1 LWVGGGARLVERLK
15 DPSLRERVK
24 KDLLKENRRW
34 DETSA
39 RAILITSV
47 INPALKRYEGKTL
60 VEIGREEGKTPR
72 DAAIDL
78 LIADNANT
86 GRITFSMAEDDVR
99 AAIKHPLVAMCTDSG
114 ASAED
119 GIFSKEG
126 SHPRAW
132 ASTARIL
139 GRYVRDEK
147 LLPLEEAIRKMT
159 SLPASR
165 MPLADRGVVRVGA
178 FADLVAFDLA
188 RVRERSTFTD
198 PRHYSEGFLYV
209 AVNGRL
215 VVDGGQI
222 TGVRPGRPLYGPG
235 WRAAGR

>member
-1 LWVGGGARLVERLK
+1 VERLK

-34 DETSA
+34 DVTSA

-47 INPALKRYEGKTL
+47 LNPALKSYEGKTL
-60 VEIGREEGKTPR
+60 VEISREEKKTPR

-78 LIADNANT
+78 LIADGANT
-86 GRITFSMAEDDVR
+86 GRITFSMGEDDVR
-99 AAIKHPLVAMCTDSG
+99 AALKHPLVAMCTDSG
-114 ASAED
+114 AAAED

-139 GRYVRDEK
+139 GRYVREER

-165 MPLADRGVVRVGA
+165 MQLADRGVVRAGA
-178 FADLVAFDLA
+178 YADLVAFDPA
-188 RVRERSTFTD
+188 RVKERSTFTD
-198 PRHYSEGFLYV
+198 PRHYSEGFAYV
-209 AVNGRL
+209 AVNGQL
-215 VVDGGQI
+215 VVDGGRL
-222 TGVRPGRPLYGPG
+222 TGARPGRPLYGPG
-235 WRAAGR
+235 WRPAGR